1 MPASPAAASSTLSRS
16 TTAVLAL
23 TTLVAAYNIYHYG
36 SLYYKYSSAVAAYN
50 RHQESEARLSRSNA
64 VHRRR
69 RRNPPRDADR
79 ANEAGNENSND
90 ELPNPSFD
98 ETAENSEAQLLPG
111 ITLTDGET
119 VVDDQE
125 FAWMLTPEDTQPQ
138 GPQRSGQ
145 NIVQL
150 LFRVSEDATR
160 RNAYV
165 HRGCAC
171 NSCGIVPIRGIRYR
185 CANCADY
192 DLCEG
197 CEAQG
202 VHIKTHIFYKIKVP
216 GPSFGPRSIQPVLYA
231 GDPDSVMRVLPKD
244 ITTKL
249 SRETGF
255 ERPELDAYWEQWTFM
270 ANTDW
275 RDDPDDMNLAMD
287 RKAFERCLVPSGGYR
302 HTAPSLIFDRMFAFY
317 DTNKDDLIGFPE
329 FLNAIAFRKK
339 KDKWSRIFEGY
350 DIDGDGYVDRK
361 DFLRMFRSY
370 YVLYRRMH
378 QDMLESMEEQQM
390 SCTDAH
396 RLVSSRQP
404 LSSAFGQ
411 DGRYPRAPDH
421 RTGEG
426 KTAQSNGDLHISDG
440 KGIMNENSKDQGIRE
455 DIFRQNIMLLSR
467 YNQIHREHG
476 QADEGYW
483 EIMRRPP
490 RSLAELDPAVRNMR
504 RDRERA
510 ERAAT
515 AASNMSRNAHPALV
529 VSMNVLEDEDNTS
542 VDSDEVSQNGAD
554 NDQSWLPEYATV
566 TDEDAEAIDGP
577 GTRVAD
583 VQPSSRRTVI
593 AHAVYRERAAAMI
606 RDRWKRRQFYT
617 DEEEGAMPPADW
629 NDEDDVLTDEEVVA
643 ESSKSQSRP
652 SMHSRSSSK
661 VRFAEDMDDFDTRSN
676 PSTSSRSVPER
687 WGGMEIPDAE
697 KDAGKEILYQVTQQA
712 FNELLDP
719 LFAERE
725 SLAVE
730 AAENKQQRNRWRHE
744 FTRPKF
750 VKWAVEK
757 EIKSSKEKK
766 TVKEIHRHVQPRQP
780 WPTFPEVEVEQV
792 RERPLDDLLS
802 HTGYFVEADDE
813 NIDEIP
819 ALETIA
825 DRQRS
830 QRRQLPWQALSTGDI
845 YQDPDSQENPGPS
858 NLATET
864 SRRTSPIEVLSIIAQ
879 NDGERDRIPTT
890 SQSSLPMTTP
900 PGSPPDST
908 WSTPSSSSASSYQD
922 PTLPQ
927 FRPNSIT
934 PITARHP
941 TLIRRSFTDEP
952 IARHHGAPVPNPRTE
967 FPTQHTIPNDPTEN
981 QSNDERPSRDV
992 LFRYWLCESAA
1003 KEAEERGGWGRLSCE
1018 EFEKAVK
1025 RFVREGKGNQ
1035 MDYLGSW
1042 IEFCIP

>member
-1 MPASPAAASSTLSRS
+1 
-16 TTAVLAL
+16 
-23 TTLVAAYNIYHYG
+23 
-36 SLYYKYSSAVAAYN
+36 
-50 RHQESEARLSRSNA
+50 

-69 RRNPPRDADR
+69 RRTTTTNNDR
-79 ANEAGNENSND
+79 ADDAGNENNTDDPSNLFGD
-90 ELPNPSFD
+90 EG
-98 ETAENSEAQLLPG
+98 AENNGGGQLIPR
-111 ITLTDGET
+111 TLTDGET

-125 FAWMLTPEDTQPQ
+125 EYPWTREPER
-138 GPQRSGQ
+138 GPPERMGQ

-197 CEAQG
+197 CESQG

-231 GDPDSVMRVLPKD
+231 GDPDSIMRVLPKE

-270 ANTDW
+270 ASTDW
-275 RDDPDDMNLAMD
+275 RDDPDDINLAMD
-287 RKAFERCLVPSGGYR
+287 RKTFERCLVPSGGYR
-302 HTAPSLIFDRMFAFY
+302 HKSPSLIFDRMFAFY
-317 DTNKDDLIGFPE
+317 DTNRDDLIGFPE
-329 FLNAIAFRKK
+329 FLNGIAYRKK

-370 YVLYRRMH
+370 YVLYRQMH

-396 RLVSSRQP
+396 RLVTSRQP

-411 DGRYPRAPDH
+411 DGRYPRAPDY

-426 KTAQSNGDLHISDG
+426 KTAQPNGDLEISDG
-440 KGIMNENSKDQGIRE
+440 KGIMNENSKDRGNRE
-455 DIFRQNIMLLSR
+455 DVFRQQVMLLSR
-467 YNQIHREHG
+467 YNQIHREHSHEDAG
-476 QADEGYW
+476 GYW
-483 EIMRRPP
+483 ETMRNPPTSLGDLTPMVRAMRR
-490 RSLAELDPAVRNMR
+490 N
-504 RDRERA
+504 RDRA

-515 AASNMSRNAHPALV
+515 AATNMSRNAHPALV
-529 VSMNVLEDEDNTS
+529 TSMNILEDEDDNTS
-542 VDSDEVSQNGAD
+542 VDSDEISQTGAD
-554 NDQSWLPEYATV
+554 SDHSWLPTYATV

-583 VQPSSRRTVI
+583 VNPSSRRTVI
-593 AHAVYRERAAAMI
+593 AHAVYRERAEEAI
-606 RDRWKRRQFYT
+606 HERWKRRQFYT
-617 DEEEGAMPPADW
+617 DEEEGATPPADW
-629 NDEDDVLTDEEVVA
+629 KEDDDVLADDEVVG

-652 SMHSRSSSK
+652 SLHSRSSSK

-697 KDAGKEILYQVTQQA
+697 RDAGKEILYQVTQQA

-719 LFAERE
+719 LFKEKE
-725 SLAVE
+725 DLAVE
-730 AAENKQQRNRWRHE
+730 AAENKEDRKRWRRE
-744 FTRPKF
+744 LAKPKF
-750 VKWAVEK
+750 VDWALAREK
-757 EIKSSKEKK
+757 EAKK
-766 TVKEIHRHVQPRQP
+766 RRVAERSHVAQRYESRQP
-780 WPTFPEVEVEQV
+780 FPSFPEAEVDEV
-792 RERPLDDLLS
+792 RQRSLNDLLN
-802 HTGYFVEADDE
+802 HTGYFVEVPDE
-813 NIDEIP
+813 ESNETPELEAIPEI
-819 ALETIA
+819 ETSQPGGS
-825 DRQRS
+825 RQH
-830 QRRQLPWQALSTGDI
+830 PFINGDI
-845 YQDPDSQENPGPS
+845 YQDPDSQESSGPN
-858 NLATET
+858 NLPIET
-864 SRRTSPIEVLSIIAQ
+864 PRRQIPASPTEVLSILAQ
-879 NDGERDRIPTT
+879 YDEERDRTPERSRPLPPGDT
-890 SQSSLPMTTP
+890 SPGW
-900 PGSPPDST
+900 GSPPDST
-908 WSTPSSSSASSYQD
+908 WSTPSSDSSYHD

-927 FRPNSIT
+927 FRPDSTTSTFSQPALTPRDNFSFPGTSTRAFSSDESFNRHALPNEAPSPSDDDNS
-934 PITARHP
+934 
-941 TLIRRSFTDEP
+941 
-952 IARHHGAPVPNPRTE
+952 
-967 FPTQHTIPNDPTEN
+967 
-981 QSNDERPSRDV
+981 ERPDKETLYR
-992 LFRYWLCESAA
+992 FWLCERAA
-1003 KEAEERGGWGRLSCE
+1003 TNAEEKGGWGRLSCD
-1018 EFEKAVK
+1018 EFESAVK

-1042 IEFCIP
+1042 IDFCIP